1 MRIAIFAET
10 FIPKWDGVVNTLCH
24 LLRHLARRGHASLM
38 FAPQGAPPLYAETRI
53 VGLQGFPFALYPE
66 LKLVPPLVDVGQ
78 ELAAFEPDL
87 VHLVNPASLGWAG
100 LRHAHSL
107 GLPVAASYH
116 TDIPGYAE
124 RYGLS
129 LLRDPLWAYFRWI
142 HNQADMNFAP
152 SRFTRRQL
160 ELQGFERVRIWAR
173 GVDTE
178 RFSPWCRS
186 AAWRGRLTGGDP
198 QAPLL
203 LYVGRLAT
211 EKRVDWLRP
220 VLEALPETRLAIVG
234 DGPVRLDLEDG
245 FAGTPTV
252 FTGYLE
258 GDDLAQAYASAD
270 VFVFPSANETF
281 GNVVLEAMA
290 SGLPVVASR
299 AGGPVDHVADG
310 ENGFLIDPEDLDQ
323 WIDVIGR
330 LISDLPHARWL
341 GAGARAYAMT
351 QSWEAI
357 FDQLLEDYAE
367 LLDRFD
373 HPRRRRGMGLLS
385 SLGPRSTYRDTYF
398 TL

>member
-24 LLRHLARRGHASLM
+24 LLRHLAHRGHASLM
-38 FAPQGAPPLYAETRI
+38 FAPQGAPPLYADTRI
-53 VGLQGFPFALYPE
+53 VGLHSFPFPFYPE
-66 LKLVPPLVDVGQ
+66 LRLVPPLVDVER

-100 LRHAHSL
+100 LRHARSL
-107 GLPVAASYH
+107 DLPVAASYH

-152 SRFTRRQL
+152 SPFTHRQL

-178 RFSPWCRS
+178 RFHPRHRS
-186 AAWRGRLTGGDP
+186 AAWRRRLTGGDP
-198 QAPLL
+198 EAPLL

-220 VLEALPETRLAIVG
+220 VLDALPETHLAIVG
-234 DGPVRLDLEDG
+234 DGPVRLELEER
-245 FAGTPTV
+245 FSGTPTI

-290 SGLPVVASR
+290 SGLPVIASR

-310 ENGFLIDPEDLDQ
+310 ENGFLLDPEGLDQ
-323 WIDVIGR
+323 WIRQIEH
-330 LISDLPHARWL
+330 LISDLNRARRL

-357 FDQLLEDYAE
+357 FDQLLSDYAE
-367 LLDRFD
+367 LLERFTRSR
-373 HPRRRRGMGLLS
+373 PRRGMGLLS
-385 SLGPRSTYRDTYF
+385 SLGPRSTYRDTYL